1 MMENNM
7 HTNVSVKIIWLTS
20 IEGGRQSPPPLTGIY
35 YPITQLPYEPNSWS
49 LAIKIIYTWQESEH
63 WISEGDMQFLVEHA
77 PHHLLKELKQIE
89 IYEGPKKVAD
99 VFIQF
104 K

>member
-1 MMENNM
+1 M
-7 HTNVSVKIIWLTS
+7 S
-20 IEGGRQSPPPLTGIY
+20 IEGGRQSPPPLTGFY
-35 YPITQLPYEPNSWS
+35 YPTIQLPNVQNSWS
-49 LAIKIIYTWQESEH
+49 L
-63 WISEGDMQFLVEHA
+63 V
-77 PHHLLKELKQIE
+77 IE